1 MSFVLVTQKIVDFD
15 VWKSEFDSQ
24 LHARRRSGL
33 IDLHMLRD
41 DSDPS
46 TLILL
51 LGTTDLDKAREFLS
65 SSDWQTLVRDFGVQ
79 GQPDIK
85 FLNEYH
91 FHKAR

>member
-1 MSFVLVTQKIVDFD
+1 MSCVLVTQEVIDFD

-24 LHARRRSGL
+24 LQSRRKSGL
-33 IDLHMLRD
+33 IDLHLLRD
-41 DSDPS
+41 DSDLS
-46 TLILL
+46 TVILL

-65 SSDWQTLVRDFGVQ
+65 SSEWQTLVRDFGVQ